1 MKWAM
6 SGDYAALITTVIL
19 AALLVG
25 SVQTYALFRRWT
37 SVYVDAARLLV
48 DSTNRSRKAIQRGDE
63 PDPADTDAIIE
74 IISKPRRFL
83 YRSTAAFLAVAVWVA
98 VCTTLVVVQIEV
110 LRWAATNQ
118 PSKDPDL
125 ARLSFYVAAGAV
137 VLLVAE
143 GVLRVLFQAGSSLS
157 QAFRDYESMTSEER
171 RTFYRAL
178 GARVASTPTAPADGD
193 PASSDGAANSAGHDE
208 PSARTTERGRFPW

>member
-48 DSTNRSRKAIQRGDE
+48 DSTNRSRKAIQRGVE

-98 VCTTLVVVQIEV
+98 VCTTLVVVQIDV

-118 PSKDPDL
+118 PPKDPDL

-178 GARVASTPTAPADGD
+178 GARVASTPTAPAGGD
-193 PASSDGAANSAGHDE
+193 PANSDGTANS
-208 PSARTTERGRFPW
+208 T

>member
-1 MKWAM
+1 M

-48 DSTNRSRKAIQRGDE
+48 DSTNRSRKAIQHGVE

-83 YRSTAAFLAVAVWVA
+83 YRSAAAFLAVAVWVA
-98 VCTTLVVVQIEV
+98 VCTTLVVVQIDV

-118 PSKDPDL
+118 PPQGPRPSP
-125 ARLSFYVAAGAV
+125 A
-137 VLLVAE
+137 LL
-143 GVLRVLFQAGSSLS
+143 LRSRRS
-157 QAFRDYESMTSEER
+157 R
-171 RTFYRAL
+171 RTPRC
-178 GARVASTPTAPADGD
+178 
-193 PASSDGAANSAGHDE
+193 
-208 PSARTTERGRFPW
+208 